1 MSVEH
6 RIEIK
11 REQGAGSREQGAG
24 SIIKELVGFF
34 NVIKNQQNCSET
46 IYKCYIIFAINNLQK
61 PKKIRLQLFNI
72 MLIVNLSNLQVFS

>member
-11 REQGAGSREQGAG
+11 REQGAG

-46 IYKCYIIFAINNLQK
+46 IYKGYIIFAINNLQK